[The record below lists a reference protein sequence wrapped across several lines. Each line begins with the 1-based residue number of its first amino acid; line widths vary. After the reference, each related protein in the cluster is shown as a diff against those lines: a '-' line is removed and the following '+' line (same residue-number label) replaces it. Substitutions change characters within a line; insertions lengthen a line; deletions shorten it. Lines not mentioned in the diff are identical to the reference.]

1 MYVVLLIYRGA
12 LRRRMRRLVRPRV
25 FNNARTASRNRDLAI
40 RAPLNPLLP
49 TPWADSGQCMAA
61 TTVGFFL
68 HPPVMPADL
77 LRPISGTT
85 WFHRRF
91 IVSIIATAVMPRK
104 KARALGVISLRSS
117 KSYGRPGKRVRG
129 PLPPD

>member
-61 TTVGFFL
+61 TTVGFL
-68 HPPVMPADL
+68 ASAGAARGLAMGNASRSLVAQAATKP
-77 LRPISGTT
+77 LRT
-85 WFHRRF
+85 
-91 IVSIIATAVMPRK
+91 ML
-104 KARALGVISLRSS
+104 KAIF
-117 KSYGRPGKRVRG
+117 
-129 PLPPD
+129 